1 MLDARVESDVL
12 ARSAAGAGYLER
24 LGVGF
29 ALGGKTA
36 FVAGA
41 SGGAILGPDTASFV
55 LISPYVGARLLFEPR
70 YALDLT
76 VSYQQFIALDD
87 KLEPTA
93 GGFISRESFGYGAT
107 AGAAF
112 SVRLGGA
119 FWACVSVDLGAAAFD
134 HDVLYVSPP
143 SITPGYEGEFL
154 AFGGLALAMRL
165 PL

>member
-1 MLDARVESDVL
+1 VTLDVRAESDVL
-12 ARSAAGAGYLER
+12 ARSSAAAGFLER
-24 LGVGF
+24 LGIGF

-36 FVAGA
+36 FIGGA
-41 SGGAILGPDTASFV
+41 TVGAILGSDTFV
-55 LISPYVGARLLFEPR
+55 LVSPYVGARLLFEPR
-70 YALDLT
+70 YALDLS

-112 SVRLGGA
+112 SVRLSEA
-119 FWACVSVDLGAAAFD
+119 FWASASVELGGAAFD
-134 HDVLYVSPP
+134 HDVLHVSPP
-143 SITPGYEGEFL
+143 SIAPGYEGQFL
-154 AFGGLALAMRL
+154 ASGGLALAVRL